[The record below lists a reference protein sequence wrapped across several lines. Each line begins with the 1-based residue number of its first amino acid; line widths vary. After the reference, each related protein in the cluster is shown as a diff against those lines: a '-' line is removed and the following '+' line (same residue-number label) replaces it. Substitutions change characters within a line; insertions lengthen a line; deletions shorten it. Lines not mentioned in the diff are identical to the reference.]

1 MYIKFN
7 VENIALKKPKSLCF
21 ARKGKFLKGGG
32 IKSNDENRMKSND
45 GIPSPHGRWE
55 WRYVFFGWFFK
66 QKYSE

>member
-21 ARKGKFLKGGG
+21 ARKGKFLKGGS

-45 GIPSPHGRWE
+45 GIPSPHGR
-55 WRYVFFGWFFK
+55 
-66 QKYSE
+66 